1 MSEVTD
7 TIAVIDI
14 LRRGGT
20 ATNPQL
26 LRIAD
31 QFKKYAGSE
40 FITADPD
47 NPPTNEELAENVL
60 FMFRRFGQ
68 SVLRAKAEET
78 ERATQIGDV
87 TAAGDTAVADL

>member
-1 MSEVTD
+1 MSAVTD
-7 TIAVIDI
+7 AIAVIDI

-40 FITADPD
+40 FVAVDTG
-47 NPPTNEELAENVL
+47 NPTNEELAENIL

>member
-1 MSEVTD
+1 MSAVTD

-40 FITADPD
+40 FVAVDTG
-47 NPPTNEELAENVL
+47 NPTNEELAENVL

-78 ERATQIGDV
+78 ERTTQVADV
-87 TAAGDTAVADL
+87 TTAGDTAVADL

>member
-1 MSEVTD
+1 MSAVTD
-7 TIAVIDI
+7 AIAVIDI

-40 FITADPD
+40 FVAVDTE
-47 NPPTNEELAENVL
+47 NPTNEELAENVL

-87 TAAGDTAVADL
+87 TATGDTAVADL